1 MRIEVNRNFS
11 TVDIYKGEQL
21 VSAIDLEGSVI
32 EVAKEL
38 TDLFAVLDIDCEVV
52 EIEWTIHWY
61 CELKNILR
69 RIVWKNNNYK
79 KLENKSKLQKGK

>member
-32 EVAKEL
+32 ELVKEL
-38 TDLFAVLDIDCEVV
+38 TDLFAALDIDCEVV
-52 EIEWTIHWY
+52 EID
-61 CELKNILR
+61 
-69 RIVWKNNNYK
+69 
-79 KLENKSKLQKGK
+79 

>member
-1 MRIEVNRNFS
+1 MEERKVRIEVSNNFL

-21 VSAIDLEGSVI
+21 VSAIDLEESVI

-52 EIEWTIHWY
+52 EID
-61 CELKNILR
+61 
-69 RIVWKNNNYK
+69 
-79 KLENKSKLQKGK
+79 

>member
-1 MRIEVNRNFS
+1 MRIEISNNFL

-21 VSAIDLEGSVI
+21 VSAIDLEGSVF

-52 EIEWTIHWY
+52 EID
-61 CELKNILR
+61 
-69 RIVWKNNNYK
+69 
-79 KLENKSKLQKGK
+79 

>member
-11 TVDIYKGEQL
+11 TVDIYKEEQL

-32 EVAKEL
+32 ELVKEL

-52 EIEWTIHWY
+52 EID
-61 CELKNILR
+61 
-69 RIVWKNNNYK
+69 
-79 KLENKSKLQKGK
+79 

>member
-1 MRIEVNRNFS
+1 MKIEVSNNFS

-38 TDLFAVLDIDCEVV
+38 TDLFAVLDVDCEVV
-52 EIEWTIHWY
+52 EID
-61 CELKNILR
+61 
-69 RIVWKNNNYK
+69 
-79 KLENKSKLQKGK
+79 

>member
-1 MRIEVNRNFS
+1 MNILRSKWRKEKVRIEANRNFL

-32 EVAKEL
+32 ELATEL

-52 EIEWTIHWY
+52 EID
-61 CELKNILR
+61 
-69 RIVWKNNNYK
+69 
-79 KLENKSKLQKGK
+79 